1 MASEAMTLGLEL
13 ETKLSVVV
21 DLAVEDEVHRTRRI
35 GHGLVAERGEVDDRE
50 SSVPK
55 RNAGRVIHELPV
67 IVGATMGNAQQAFG

>member
-1 MASEAMTLGLEL
+1 
-13 ETKLSVVV
+13 
-21 DLAVEDEVHRTRRI
+21 
-35 GHGLVAERGEVDDRE
+35 LVAERGEVDDRE